1 VVVTAGPAAS
11 IAMTVDD
18 RRRTYQDVLVGT
30 AKSVVDNTPGALLV
44 ALSAFTVY
52 GTAAEAT

>member
-1 VVVTAGPAAS
+1 
-11 IAMTVDD
+11 MTVDD